1 MLGKEFHFTN
11 DFWKLKIYPLQLRW
25 FWHSSSAG
33 HHSTLRDWCSCSWL
47 CMDPGAPASP
57 GLSTSYSWF
66 QVKQQISHQRE
77 NQQSTLCNVLSM
89 ILFSGTFY
97 YFNSIINPVLYSIMS
112 KRFRRAFTELKA
124 DIVCKLCLAKL
135 SSPEGSSEQRIK
147 EKSSSQN
154 RQSKSNG

>member
-1 MLGKEFHFTN
+1 
-11 DFWKLKIYPLQLRW
+11 
-25 FWHSSSAG
+25 
-33 HHSTLRDWCSCSWL
+33 
-47 CMDPGAPASP
+47 
-57 GLSTSYSWF
+57 
-66 QVKQQISHQRE
+66 
-77 NQQSTLCNVLSM
+77 M
-89 ILFSGTFY
+89 ILLSGTFY